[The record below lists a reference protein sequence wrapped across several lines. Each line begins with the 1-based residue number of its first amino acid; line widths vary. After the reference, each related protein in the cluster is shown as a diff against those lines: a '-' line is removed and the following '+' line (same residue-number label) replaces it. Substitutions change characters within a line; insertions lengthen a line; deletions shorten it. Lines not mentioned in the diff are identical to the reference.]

1 MKEEWWR
8 MMKDEGWMMK
18 DDDFNLLR
26 GFGNGRTLVNVE
38 LLLQLKMMENG
49 ANHVIYMTV
58 NSWHTLLW
66 CMIFVLIILTSKY
79 FWLLQCLWHKTRVTF
94 SWCITTCSHWNH
106 YIWSQDLWELDL
118 NHRSTE
124 YQTIFWNQNFVFS
137 ELLWPYKMVSVT
149 AIGNTS

>member
-1 MKEEWWR
+1 
-8 MMKDEGWMMK
+8 MMK

-79 FWLLQCLWHKTRVTF
+79 FWLLQCL
-94 SWCITTCSHWNH
+94 
-106 YIWSQDLWELDL
+106 
-118 NHRSTE
+118 
-124 YQTIFWNQNFVFS
+124 
-137 ELLWPYKMVSVT
+137 
-149 AIGNTS
+149 